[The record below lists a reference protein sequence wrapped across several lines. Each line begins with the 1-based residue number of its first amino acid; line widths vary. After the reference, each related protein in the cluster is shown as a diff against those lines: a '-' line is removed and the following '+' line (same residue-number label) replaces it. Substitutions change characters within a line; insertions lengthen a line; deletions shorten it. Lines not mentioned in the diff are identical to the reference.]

1 MSANEKSRREASCD
15 SGFTLDEYIMAQFGP
30 DILLSEQYDRIYCKG
45 LLSPE
50 EELMLA
56 VLEEAV
62 SDVQRYRGARD
73 RKDKTRFDEAE
84 AWILAND
91 REWIF
96 SIENI
101 CEVLGFDPDYLR
113 QDLHRWK
120 KGTLARKK
128 SDNFRSRQRL
138 KKSFVRVAA

>member
-96 SIENI
+96 SFENI

-113 QDLHRWK
+113 QGLLCLRGRPFASNRRNDLI
-120 KGTLARKK
+120 
-128 SDNFRSRQRL
+128 FRQWL
-138 KKSFVRVAA
+138 KKSRLCVAA

>member
-113 QDLHRWK
+113 QGLLRWRERPFASNK
-120 KGTLARKK
+120 RNDFIL
-128 SDNFRSRQRL
+128 RQRL
-138 KKSFVRVAA
+138 KKSRIRVAA